1 MPEFDDDR
9 ALRAAFTRFD
19 EDVRASA
26 PAQNFTRV
34 RTIARRRRAVRA
46 TAIVALAALVLLL
59 PVAAFAVVGPHPH
72 RNPITRITPSPSTPP
87 VTPPTTPPT
96 ATPPA
101 GLGVSST
108 DLVAS
113 GVTLP
118 PWTPSRAERCVRKVT
133 GYTVSGP
140 GSLGMQVYMTAQVD
154 LDHDG
159 RNELVGWF
167 MCFSTFGPPST
178 PGSGG
183 DSQVVAFTR
192 DATGKIVVFGQ
203 VVNTFDGPIKE
214 ITRIEPAGNA
224 VRVQVGDWFCC
235 ESPGVSQ
242 RQWRTYRW
250 TGTRF
255 EQSDGPRTFPPNPKL
270 PHTADLI
277 VRADDLV
284 FGPPADGQR
293 TGTLAVT
300 VTNHGPDAVDE
311 VTLTIPIKSFAVR
324 DPAGQPRPG
333 PWSAHCQLDSGSA
346 PTSGTD
352 TEVMT
357 CTFGRLPGNAT
368 TTYKLAFTAPG
379 STAPSGDEM
388 PIDVNGTASVP
399 VVDPDVTNNRSSFHI
414 VVR

>member
-19 EDVRASA
+19 EDVRAFA
-26 PAQNFTRV
+26 PTQDFTRV
-34 RTIARRRRAVRA
+34 RAIARRRRAVRA

-87 VTPPTTPPT
+87 VTPPTTPPS

-101 GLGVSST
+101 GLEVSST

-118 PWTPSRAERCVRKVT
+118 PWTPSRAQRCVRKIT

-140 GSLGMQVYMTAQVD
+140 DSLAIQVYMTVQVD

-159 RNELVGWF
+159 RKELVGWF
-167 MCFSTFGPPST
+167 MCFGTFGPPST

-203 VVNTFDGPIKE
+203 MVNTFDGPIKE
-214 ITRIEPAGNA
+214 ITKIESAGDA

-235 ESPGVSQ
+235 ESPDVDQ

-255 EQSDGPRTFPPNPKL
+255 EQSDGPRTFPANPKL
-270 PHTADLI
+270 PRAADLT

-284 FGPPADGQR
+284 FGTPAGGQR

-300 VTNHGPDAVDE
+300 VTNHGPDAVDG
-311 VTLTIPIKSFAVR
+311 VTLTMPIKSFAVR

-333 PWSAHCQLDSGSA
+333 PWSAHCQLDAKSPPDIGG
-346 PTSGTD
+346 GT
-352 TEVMT
+352 EPMH
-357 CTFGRLPGNAT
+357 CTFGRLGGNAT
-368 TTYKLAFTAPG
+368 TTYKLTFTAPA
-379 STAPSGDEM
+379 SIAPSGDEES
-388 PIDVNGTASVP
+388 IDVKGTASVL
-399 VVDPDVTNNRSSFHI
+399 VADPDLTNNRSSFHI
-414 VVR
+414 LVK